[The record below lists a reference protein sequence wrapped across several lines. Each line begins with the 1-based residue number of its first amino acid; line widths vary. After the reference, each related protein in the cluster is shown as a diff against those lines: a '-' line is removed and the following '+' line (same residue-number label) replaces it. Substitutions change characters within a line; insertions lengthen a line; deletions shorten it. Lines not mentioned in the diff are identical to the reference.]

1 MNILAIDP
9 GPVQSALVLL
19 GPDRKILEASIESN
33 KHVASI
39 LRAGR
44 LAPSLV
50 APGWP
55 HVAIEMI
62 ASYGMPV
69 GAEVFETCTWIGRF
83 EEAYVHTDLMARYFR
98 KDIKLHLCGS
108 NRARDS
114 NVRQALIDLL
124 GPAGVKK
131 NPGPTYGIKKDMWAA
146 PLSPDAQDIVEAF
159 DDLMGP
165 LDRDWQEQCLAA
177 ALQGP
182 EYCDC
187 GEIKPEPP
195 AAQPTPPVA
204 PVGGLVERVGE
215 AMERHHF
222 IGDIEGSWDAQA
234 RAAIREVA
242 AWMRENE
249 TGFNAARWLEL
260 EANG

>member
-9 GPVQSALVLL
+9 GPVASALVLL
-19 GPDRKILEASIESN
+19 GPDRKILQRSIEGN
-33 KHVASI
+33 EKVASI
-39 LRAGR
+39 LRTGATR
-44 LAPSLV
+44 WC
-50 APGWP
+50 WP

-146 PLSPDAQDIVEAF
+146 
-159 DDLMGP
+159 
-165 LDRDWQEQCLAA
+165 LAVA
-177 ALQGP
+177 VYAHHVLN
-182 EYCDC
+182 
-187 GEIKPEPP
+187 
-195 AAQPTPPVA
+195 QPK
-204 PVGGLVERVGE
+204 
-215 AMERHHF
+215 
-222 IGDIEGSWDAQA
+222 
-234 RAAIREVA
+234 
-242 AWMRENE
+242 
-249 TGFNAARWLEL
+249 
-260 EANG
+260 

>member
-9 GPVQSALVLL
+9 GPVQSAIVWLSSE
-19 GPDRKILEASIESN
+19 RRIIHAAIEKN
-33 KHVASI
+33 DVVRCT
-39 LRAGR
+39 LRGGHTVY
-44 LAPSLV
+44 PYH
-50 APGWP
+50 

-83 EEAYVHTDLMARYFR
+83 EEAFNDRDLAARYYR

-146 PLSPDAQDIVEAF
+146 L
-159 DDLMGP
+159 G
-165 LDRDWQEQCLAA
+165 
-177 ALQGP
+177 
-182 EYCDC
+182 
-187 GEIKPEPP
+187 
-195 AAQPTPPVA
+195 VA
-204 PVGGLVERVGE
+204 VY
-215 AMERHHF
+215 AHHVLNQT
-222 IGDIEGSWDAQA
+222 E
-234 RAAIREVA
+234 
-242 AWMRENE
+242 
-249 TGFNAARWLEL
+249 
-260 EANG
+260 

>member
-19 GPDRKILEASIESN
+19 GPDRKIIQASIESN

-39 LRAGR
+39 LGARWWTR
-44 LAPSLV
+44 SLG

-69 GAEVFETCTWIGRF
+69 GAEVFETCAWIGRF
-83 EEAYVHTDLMARYFR
+83 ESAYADEELTARYFR

-124 GPAGVKK
+124 GPAGIKT
-131 NPGPTYGIKKDMWAA
+131 NPGPTYGIKKDMWSA
-146 PLSPDAQDIVEAF
+146 
-159 DDLMGP
+159 
-165 LDRDWQEQCLAA
+165 LAVA
-177 ALQGP
+177 IYARHVLN
-182 EYCDC
+182 
-187 GEIKPEPP
+187 
-195 AAQPTPPVA
+195 QPK
-204 PVGGLVERVGE
+204 
-215 AMERHHF
+215 
-222 IGDIEGSWDAQA
+222 
-234 RAAIREVA
+234 
-242 AWMRENE
+242 
-249 TGFNAARWLEL
+249 
-260 EANG
+260 

>member
-19 GPDRKILEASIESN
+19 SPDRKILEASIESN

-39 LRAGR
+39 LKARWWNRTLGT
-44 LAPSLV
+44 
-50 APGWP
+50 PGWP

-83 EEAYVHTDLMARYFR
+83 EEAFDDEGLAARYFR
-98 KDIKLHLCGS
+98 KDIKLHLCGFT
-108 NRARDS
+108 RAKDS

-146 PLSPDAQDIVEAF
+146 
-159 DDLMGP
+159 
-165 LDRDWQEQCLAA
+165 LA
-177 ALQGP
+177 
-182 EYCDC
+182 
-187 GEIKPEPP
+187 
-195 AAQPTPPVA
+195 VA
-204 PVGGLVERVGE
+204 VY
-215 AMERHHF
+215 AHHVLN
-222 IGDIEGSWDAQA
+222 Q
-234 RAAIREVA
+234 
-242 AWMRENE
+242 
-249 TGFNAARWLEL
+249 TK
-260 EANG
+260 